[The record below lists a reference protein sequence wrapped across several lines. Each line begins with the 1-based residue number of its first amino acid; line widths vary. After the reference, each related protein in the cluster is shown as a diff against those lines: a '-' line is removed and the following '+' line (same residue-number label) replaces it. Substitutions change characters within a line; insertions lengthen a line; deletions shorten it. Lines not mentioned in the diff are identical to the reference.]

1 MPKLSKNNETLAKEP
16 LQRCKNPT
24 INASMG
30 SHVGIDGPSFGVVDT
45 NAWTIDDKPKVYE
58 FNLFKL
64 FKQFKVPN
72 VLDDVNCYIVA
83 SIAKHEQPS
92 KTFTSSHHMW
102 FPRQLA
108 LKGSWNNHASSLIF

>member
-1 MPKLSKNNETLAKEP
+1 
-16 LQRCKNPT
+16 
-24 INASMG
+24 MG